1 LFDWITHLVGGSPWT
16 YAVVFA
22 VAAADV
28 ILPLLPSET
37 VVLTASILAARGVL
51 SLWLIVPLAALGAF
65 AGDNLCFWLG
75 RRVGEPVARR
85 LFRDEKGRD
94 RLRWAERAIGRHGAL
109 LIVVGR
115 FLPGGRTAST
125 FAAGLSGFEYRR
137 FLVAD
142 AIAALA
148 WALYA
153 SLLGYLGGASFQH
166 GLWKP
171 LALAAGVA
179 LLVGLAIEGYRR
191 LQRRRGRDV
200 LGDPIGPAGSP
211 RRR

>member
-1 LFDWITHLVGGSPWT
+1 LFDWVTQLVGGSPWT
-16 YAVVFA
+16 YAVVCA

-28 ILPLLPSET
+28 LLPVLPSET
-37 VVLTASILAARGVL
+37 VVIAAAVLAAHGVL
-51 SLWLIVPLAALGAF
+51 ELWLIVALAAVGAF
-65 AGDNLCFWLG
+65 AGDNVCFALG
-75 RRVGEPVARR
+75 RRVGDPVARR
-85 LFRDEKGRD
+85 LFKGEKARG

-125 FAAGLSGFEYRR
+125 FAAGLSRFAYRR

-142 AIAALA
+142 ACAALA

-153 SLLGYLGGASFQH
+153 SLLGYLGGAEFEH

-171 LALAAGVA
+171 LAAAACAA
-179 LLVGLAIEGYRR
+179 LLVGLTIEGYRR

-200 LGDPIGPAGSP
+200 LGDRLPNA
-211 RRR
+211 

>member
-1 LFDWITHLVGGSPWT
+1 LFDWITHLVGGNPWT
-16 YAVVFA
+16 YAVVCA

-28 ILPLLPSET
+28 LLPLLPSET
-37 VVLTASILAARGVL
+37 VVLTASVLAAHGQL
-51 SLWLIVPLAALGAF
+51 EIWLIVALAAVGAF
-65 AGDNLCFWLG
+65 AGDNICFALG
-75 RRVGEPVARR
+75 RHVGEPVARR
-85 LFRDEKGRD
+85 LFKGEKGRE
-94 RLRWAERAIGRHGAL
+94 RLRWAERAIGRHGTL

-125 FAAGLSGFEYRR
+125 FAAGLSGLAYPR

-142 AIAALA
+142 AVAAVA

-153 SLLGYLGGASFQH
+153 SMLGYLGGAEFEH

-191 LQRRRGRDV
+191 VQQRRGRDV
-200 LGDPIGPAGSP
+200 LGDRLAS
-211 RRR
+211 R

>member
-16 YAVVFA
+16 YAVVCA

-28 ILPLLPSET
+28 LLPLLPSET
-37 VVLTASILAARGVL
+37 VVIAASVLAAHGVL
-51 SLWLIVPLAALGAF
+51 EIWLIVVLAAAGAF
-65 AGDNLCFWLG
+65 AGDNVCFALG
-75 RRVGEPVARR
+75 RHVGDPVARR
-85 LFRDEKGRD
+85 LFKGEKGQG

-115 FLPGGRTAST
+115 FLPGGRTVST
-125 FAAGLSGFEYRR
+125 FAAGLSGLAYRR

-142 AIAALA
+142 AAAALA

-153 SLLGYLGGASFQH
+153 SLLGYLGGAEFEH

-179 LLVGLAIEGYRR
+179 LLVGLTIEGYRR
-191 LQRRRGRDV
+191 FQQRRGRDV
-200 LGDPIGPAGSP
+200 LGDRLSNA
-211 RRR
+211 

>member
-16 YAVVFA
+16 YAVVCA

-28 ILPLLPSET
+28 LLPLLPSET
-37 VVLTASILAARGVL
+37 VVLTASVLAAHGKL
-51 SLWLIVPLAALGAF
+51 EIWLIVVLAAAGAF
-65 AGDNLCFWLG
+65 AGDNVCFALG
-75 RRVGEPVARR
+75 RHVGDPVARR
-85 LFRDEKGRD
+85 LFQGEKGRE

-125 FAAGLSGFEYRR
+125 FAAGLSGFAYSR

-142 AIAALA
+142 AVAAVA

-153 SLLGYLGGASFQH
+153 SMLGYLGGAEFEH

-171 LALAAGVA
+171 LAVAAAAA
-179 LLVGLAIEGYRR
+179 LLVGLTIEGYRR
-191 LQRRRGRDV
+191 VQRRRGRDV
-200 LGDPIGPAGSP
+200 LGDRLPHA
-211 RRR
+211 